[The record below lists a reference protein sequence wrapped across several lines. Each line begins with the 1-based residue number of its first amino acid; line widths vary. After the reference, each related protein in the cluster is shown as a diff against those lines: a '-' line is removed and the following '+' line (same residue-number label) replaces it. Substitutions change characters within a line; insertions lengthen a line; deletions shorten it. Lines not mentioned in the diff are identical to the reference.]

1 MGTSKDATRNA
12 TEALVLEFHATADS
26 LTTNGLEKFY
36 GKNATLRNGN
46 EEEVEGVDGIRK
58 VYPSLFI
65 LQAQTFFEG
74 VFPLL
79 KSMKHEL
86 VDVDRIGNKI
96 YQSVFITYVVENDS
110 EEREIRIPVLGKMFL
125 IEDGEEEGKM
135 SRFEVFANTSE
146 VFARIEDIRK
156 MA

>member
-58 VYPSLFI
+58 
-65 LQAQTFFEG
+65 FFEG

>member
-1 MGTSKDATRNA
+1 MGVSKDTTRDA
-12 TEALVLEFHATADS
+12 TEALVLEFHATADA

-36 GKNATLRNGN
+36 GKNAILRFGN
-46 EEEVEGVDGIRK
+46 EEEVKGVDGIRK
-58 VYPSLFI
+58 
-65 LQAQTFFEG
+65 FFEG

-96 YQSVFITYVVENDS
+96 YQSVFINYVVKNDP
-110 EEREIRIPVLGKMFL
+110 EERVIRIPVLGKLFL

-135 SRFEVFANTSE
+135 SRFEVFANPSE
-146 VFARIEDIRK
+146 VFARMEDFRRT
-156 MA
+156 A

>member
-1 MGTSKDATRNA
+1 MSVSKDATRNA

-36 GKNATLRNGN
+36 GKNAILRFGN
-46 EEEVEGVDGIRK
+46 EKEVKGVDGIRK
-58 VYPSLFI
+58 
-65 LQAQTFFEG
+65 FFEG

-96 YQSVFITYVVENDS
+96 YQSVFITYVVKNDP
-110 EEREIRIPVLGKMFL
+110 EEREIKIPVLGKMFL
-125 IEDGEEEGKM
+125 LEDGEEEGKM
-135 SRFEVFANTSE
+135 SRFEVFGNPSE
-146 VFARIEDIRK
+146 VFARIEDVRK